1 MEYLSF
7 SLLTETDFD
16 EVIMNAGGRRYT
28 DDLTIQELN
37 CDYILDDAV
46 IELKII
52 EEEPINKK
60 VK

>member
-16 EVIMNAGGRRYT
+16 EVVMNAGGRRYT

-52 EEEPINKK
+52 
-60 VK
+60 